1 MGYASL
7 RACVEDLR
15 ARGMLAVVDIPV
27 DADQEAAAIVRRVY
41 RAGGPALLFTNPR
54 ESRFPLLGNLFGT
67 IERARWIF
75 RDAIEGVQQLVAL
88 RGDPG
93 ALLRRPWAAWRV
105 VPAALHALPLPVPTG
120 RAAVLARRTPLSALP
135 RVRTWPLDG
144 GAFIT
149 LPQVYT
155 EDPDAPGAMR
165 SNLGMYRVQLDGNRY
180 APDREVGLHYQLH
193 RGIGV
198 HHAHAVR
205 RGERLPVHVY
215 VGGPPALA
223 VAAVMPLPE
232 GLPEIAFAGALGG
245 RNLRLAPNPA
255 GRGLPILADADF
267 LIVGSID
274 PARTLPEGPFGD
286 HLGYYSLT
294 HDFPVMEVDA
304 VYHREG
310 AIWPFTT
317 VGRPPQEDTT
327 FGQLVH
333 ELTSTAI
340 PAVLP
345 GVRAVHA
352 VDAAGVHPLLLVVG
366 SERYTPYQE
375 RRVPQELLT
384 QACAVLGQGQLSL
397 AKYVLIVAH
406 EDDARLDI
414 HDVRAFLAHL
424 LARVDLERDL
434 HFHTATTIDTL
445 DYTSGVLNQGS
456 KLVIAAVGPPRRRL
470 GEVLPDPLPLPDG
483 FSAPRLCLPG
493 VVAVRG
499 PAADAQRLDADGRDP
514 AMQKLCATLPEL
526 PEHPLVVVVDD
537 SDFVSASLDNLVWTV
552 FTRSNPAADVHG
564 AAASIRQKHWGC
576 RGPLVIDARTRPH
589 HAPPLEEDPR
599 VAERVEHL
607 RRPGQPLHGLW

>member
-1 MGYASL
+1 
-7 RACVEDLR
+7 
-15 ARGMLAVVDIPV
+15 MLAVIDAPV
-27 DADQEAAAIVRRVY
+27 DPDQEAAAIVRRVY
-41 RAGGPALLFTNPR
+41 QAGGPALLFTNPKG
-54 ESRFPLLGNLFGT
+54 SRFPLLGNLFGT
-67 IERARWIF
+67 LERARWLF
-75 RDAIEGVQQLVAL
+75 RDAIEGVQRLVDL

-93 ALLRRPWAAWRV
+93 ALLRAPLSSWRV
-105 VPAALHALPLPVPTG
+105 VPAALHALPLPIPSG
-120 RAAVLARRTPLSALP
+120 RAPVLARRAPLSALP

-155 EDPDAPGAMR
+155 EDPDAPGPMR
-165 SNLGMYRVQLDGNRY
+165 SNVGMYRVQLDGNRY
-180 APDREVGLHYQLH
+180 TPEREVGMHYQLH

-215 VGGPPALA
+215 VGGPPSLA

-255 GRGLPILADADF
+255 RRGLPIVADADF

-294 HDFPVMEVDA
+294 HEFPVMDVDA

-333 ELTSTAI
+333 ALTGAAI

-345 GVRAVHA
+345 GVKAVHA

-406 EDDARLDI
+406 EDDPALDI

-424 LARVDLERDL
+424 LARVDLGRDL

-445 DYTSGVLNQGS
+445 DYTGGALNQGS

-470 GEVLPDPLPLPDG
+470 GETLPDGLSLPDG
-483 FSAPRLCLPG
+483 FREPRLCLPG
-493 VVAVRG
+493 VIVVRG
-499 PAADAQRLDADGRDP
+499 PAADAQRVDADGRDP
-514 AMQKLCATLPEL
+514 AVKGLCATLPHL
-526 PEHPLVVVVDD
+526 PEHPLVIVADD
-537 SDFVSASLDNLVWTV
+537 SDFVSASLENLVWTV

-564 AAASIRQKHWGC
+564 AGASIRQKHWRC
-576 RGPLVIDARTRPH
+576 RGPLVIDARARPH
-589 HAPPLEEDPR
+589 HAPPLDEDPG
-599 VAERVEHL
+599 VAERVEAM
-607 RRPGQPLHGLW
+607 RRPGHPLHGLW